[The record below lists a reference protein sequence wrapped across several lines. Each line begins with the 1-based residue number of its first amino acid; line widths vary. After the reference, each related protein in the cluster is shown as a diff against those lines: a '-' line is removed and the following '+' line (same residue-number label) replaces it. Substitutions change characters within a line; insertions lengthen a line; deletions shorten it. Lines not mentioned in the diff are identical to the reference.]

1 MLVVAAAALVGCGND
16 RPAPA
21 PEAPTV
27 SGPLCDLLPAG
38 DDPGAPATLTGEPA
52 GVALTWIPVA
62 TTFEAAVR
70 ASGAE
75 LRDVTVFAPTD
86 DAFAAAY
93 GRQELDEILLSSSR
107 ARELVEAHVADGA
120 LSLAGLLEAGEATT
134 RGGTA
139 LTVSEAG
146 DGQAR
151 LGDRAR
157 TVCADYAVS
166 GARIYVIDGV
176 LR

>member
-1 MLVVAAAALVGCGND
+1 MLVVAAAALVGCGDD
-16 RPAPA
+16 RPAP
-21 PEAPTV
+21 EARTV

-52 GVALTWIPVA
+52 AVALTWIPVA

-93 GRQELDEILLSSSR
+93 DRQELDEILLSRPR

-134 RGGTA
+134 RAGTA
-139 LTVSEAG
+139 LPVGEAG

-166 GARIYVIDGV
+166 GARIHVIDGV
-176 LR
+176 LD